1 MANYN
6 INKKIYIDRLFPN
19 VKEMKLH
26 HKLKI
31 NQESIIY
38 ITTPDDAEQIT
49 KIIVNHILKYYP
61 STSTVNITDA
71 TAGVGGNTIS
81 FAQKFN
87 QVNAIEL
94 NQERFNYLSN
104 NINAYQINNVIL
116 HNDDCLKII
125 PTFPDNNIIFIDP
138 PWGGKNYKN
147 KDKIRLSLGEYDIE
161 DVCHLFLDSS
171 KMKSVPSLIVLKLPK
186 NYDIQ
191 YIYTKINLDKLID
204 KKIYFY
210 ELNKMIII
218 LIENGYY
225 SLPSSKLQ

>member
-1 MANYN
+1 MSNYNN

-26 HKLKI
+26 YKLKI

-61 STSTVNITDA
+61 STSIVNITDA

-81 FAQKFN
+81 FAQKFHK
-87 QVNAIEL
+87 VNAIEL

-104 NINAYQINNVIL
+104 NINAYQINNVVL
-116 HNDDCLKII
+116 YNDDCLKIV
-125 PTFPDNNIIFIDP
+125 PTLPDNDIIFIDP

-161 DVCHLFLDSS
+161 DICHQFLNSN
-171 KMKSVPSLIVLKLPK
+171 KMKSVPNLIVLKLPK

-191 YIYTKINLDKLID
+191 YIYTKINLNKLID

-225 SLPSSKLQ
+225 SLPSSK